1 MGMEIKIDAV
11 NMLKIL
17 VNAGLDATD
26 AKAIIFDLLQYP
38 DGDFPVRQQLK
49 NLKKQRKKVIE
60 VHEDEDEEDDD
71 EVEDTEDVEE
81 VENST
86 KDDPLATKIRS
97 PKRINFRG
105 FGGISQ
111 PLTPSSLPRKGSL

>member
-38 DGDFPVRQQLK
+38 DGNFPVRQQLK
-49 NLKKQRKKVIE
+49 DIKKQRKRMVVE
-60 VHEDEDEEDDD
+60 EDDEDEEIED
-71 EVEDTEDVEE
+71 EEEEDAEPVVVEPE
-81 VENST
+81 S
-86 KDDPLATKIRS
+86 DPLATKIRK
-97 PKRINFRG
+97 PKRINFKG
-105 FGGISQ
+105 FGGTAQAINPTNQFSRK
-111 PLTPSSLPRKGSL
+111 SS

>member
-38 DGDFPVRQQLK
+38 DGNFPIRQQLK
-49 NLKKQRKKVIE
+49 EAKKQRKKIV
-60 VHEDEDEEDDD
+60 VEDDDDEEEEDEEEED
-71 EVEDTEDVEE
+71 EEE
-81 VENST
+81 ERV
-86 KDDPLATKIRS
+86 DPLATRIKK
-97 PKRINFRG
+97 PKRINFKG
-105 FGGISQ
+105 FGGPAPAIIPQ
-111 PLTPSSLPRKGSL
+111 K

>member
-38 DGDFPVRQQLK
+38 DGDFPARQKLK
-49 NLKKQRKKVIE
+49 EIKKQRKKAIV
-60 VHEDEDEEDDD
+60 EEDDVDD
-71 EVEDTEDVEE
+71 EDYEE
-81 VENST
+81 ET
-86 KDDPLATKIRS
+86 YDDDYEEEKRDLLATKIKK
-97 PKRINFRG
+97 PKRINFNN
-105 FGGISQ
+105 FGG
-111 PLTPSSLPRKGSL
+111 PAPSIVPQK

>member
-38 DGDFPVRQQLK
+38 DGNFPVRQQLK
-49 NLKKQRKKVIE
+49 DVKKQRSKQVEKE
-60 VHEDEDEEDDD
+60 EEEEDEEDEED
-71 EVEDTEDVEE
+71 EEE
-81 VENST
+81 EEELEVVQ
-86 KDDPLATKIRS
+86 KQDPLATKIRK
-97 PKRINFRG
+97 PKRINFNS
-105 FGGISQ
+105 FGGVAQ
-111 PLTPSSLPRKGSL
+111 PITPTNQYPRR

>member
-38 DGDFPVRQQLK
+38 DGNFPARQKLK
-49 NLKKQRKKVIE
+49 EVKKQRKKV
-60 VHEDEDEEDDD
+60 VVEEDDD
-71 EVEDTEDVEE
+71 DDDDEYEE
-81 VENST
+81 ET
-86 KDDPLATKIRS
+86 DDEYEEEKRDPLATKIKK
-97 PKRINFRG
+97 PKRINFNN
-105 FGGISQ
+105 FGG
-111 PLTPSSLPRKGSL
+111 PAPSIVPQK